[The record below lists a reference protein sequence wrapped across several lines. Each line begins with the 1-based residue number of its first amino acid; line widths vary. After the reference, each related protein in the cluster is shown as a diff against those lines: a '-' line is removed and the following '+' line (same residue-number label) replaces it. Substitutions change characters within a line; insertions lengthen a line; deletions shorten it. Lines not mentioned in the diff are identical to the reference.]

1 MNSILLILALVSA
14 GTEKLYPCE
23 KDILDRV
30 NAERISRKLTP
41 LVLDQSLLLSA
52 RNHCTW
58 MTNSGRMVHSR
69 GPVAENIAMGQRN
82 SEQAMLSWMRSPGHR
97 ANILNPR
104 YRSIGIAGFM
114 SPGGTCYWC
123 QQFK

>member
-1 MNSILLILALVSA
+1 MNSIFLILILVSA
-14 GTEKLYPCE
+14 QPDLYPCE
-23 KDILDRV
+23 KDIFERV
-30 NAERISRKLTP
+30 NAERISRKLMP

-52 RNHCTW
+52 RSHCTW
-58 MTNSGRMVHSR
+58 MVTSRRMVHSG
-69 GPVAENIAMGQRN
+69 GPVAENIAMGYPN
-82 SEQAMLSWMRSPGHR
+82 SEQAMLGWMRSSGHR

-114 SPGGTCYWC
+114 SSNGTCYWC